1 MADPRLRPPT
11 IVCVDDDLPLL
22 NSLREQLLRGLGG
35 TCDVELASSGEEALD
50 LLAEL
55 DAEGVTVP
63 LLISDHHMRGM
74 PGTEFLVRAHRR
86 YPDMLAILLTGQADV
101 DAVSHAVNRAN
112 LYRLLTKPWQE
123 GDLLLTVTEA
133 LRRVGQDRQI
143 AQHAAALAAANQR
156 LEQSLTLLQ
165 ATMDATPDGLL
176 VLDQDVQVV
185 QANRQFAEL
194 WSFAAP
200 ITVPAEGAG
209 VLTHL
214 RAQLRDPHV
223 LALVSAFDEDRP
235 PQDVVL
241 LELRDGRCIEYAGR
255 PYRLQGRSVG
265 VVYHFRDV
273 TDRERSARLIRH
285 QALHDSLSGLPNRL
299 QFGQAL
305 TRAIEDA
312 RTTRACLAVLFV
324 DLDHFKHVNDSLGHD
339 FGDELLRQTAR
350 RLSHCIRQGDLI
362 ARWGGDEFTVLAPN
376 ACSPDEAA
384 ALASRIVQ
392 SLDQPFLV
400 GEQLLKISASV
411 GLASFPADGDDGQAL
426 LRRADMAL
434 YRAKDAGRNGFQCFR
449 ENVSERVAD
458 GTVEVGVAPVDHDPL
473 SRRVAGARRQQEDH
487 HVGDLFGRGHAPAE
501 RDAALD
507 C

>member
-1 MADPRLRPPT
+1 MVHPRQRPPT
-11 IVCVDDDLPLL
+11 IICVDDDLPLL

-35 TCDVELASSGEEALD
+35 ACDIELASSGEEALD
-50 LLAEL
+50 LLTEL

-123 GDLLLTVTEA
+123 GDLILTVKEA

-176 VLDQDVQVV
+176 VLDQNGQVV
-185 QANRQFAEL
+185 QVNRQFAEL
-194 WSFAAP
+194 WAFAAP
-200 ITVPAEGAG
+200 ITVPAEGRG
-209 VLTHL
+209 LLTHL
-214 RAQLRDPHV
+214 RAQLRDPQA
-223 LALVSAFDEDRP
+223 LALAFDGAQP

-305 TRAIEDA
+305 TQAIEDA
-312 RTTRACLAVLFV
+312 RTTQACLAVLFV
-324 DLDHFKHVNDSLGHD
+324 DLDHFKQVNDSLGHD
-339 FGDELLRQTAR
+339 FGDELLRQTAH

-376 ACSPDEAA
+376 VCNPDEAA

-392 SLDQPFLV
+392 SLDQPFAI
-400 GEQLLKISASV
+400 GDQLLKISASV
-411 GLASFPADGDDGQAL
+411 GLASFPADGEDGQSL

-434 YRAKDAGRNGFQCFR
+434 YRAKDAGRNGFQSFR

-458 GTVEVGVAPVDHDPL
+458 CAVEVGVAPIDHDPL
-473 SRRVAGARRQQEDH
+473 PRRVAGARRQQEDH
-487 HVGDLFGRGHAPAE
+487 HVGDLLGLGHAPAQ

-507 C
+507 R